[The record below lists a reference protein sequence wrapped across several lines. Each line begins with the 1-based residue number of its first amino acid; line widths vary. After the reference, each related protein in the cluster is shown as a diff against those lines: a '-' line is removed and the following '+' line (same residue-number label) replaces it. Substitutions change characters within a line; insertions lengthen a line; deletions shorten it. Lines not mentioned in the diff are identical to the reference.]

1 MKVVNAESNKQPSKH
16 KRASLWSLVKYR
28 WNIEQ
33 IVLSFFDKASVNAFQ
48 CVKPAWMQKVQQ

>member
-16 KRASLWSLVKYR
+16 KRASLWSLVKY
-28 WNIEQ
+28 Q